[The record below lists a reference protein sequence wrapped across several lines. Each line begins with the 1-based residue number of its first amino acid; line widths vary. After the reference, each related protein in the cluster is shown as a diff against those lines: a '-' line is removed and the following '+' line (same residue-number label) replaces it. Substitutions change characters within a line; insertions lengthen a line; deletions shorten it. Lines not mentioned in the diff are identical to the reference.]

1 MTTMEFDP
9 NPYFRKLI
17 LLATHNRLVAR
28 LVNAYG
34 MKLGAAR
41 FVAGES
47 FEECAPKLKQLNR
60 DGFKCNTTILGE
72 AITDR
77 ALANQVTDDY
87 IDILDRIERDG
98 IVCNLA
104 VKLTQMGLNIDEELA
119 YANIERLVRHARA
132 KNNFIRIDME
142 DSPLV
147 DVTLRIYKRLR
158 DAGYDNVGTVLQSY
172 LFRTGKDYE
181 DLVPYHPNLRIV
193 KGAYLEPPDVA
204 YPRKTDVDARYL
216 ILTKEMLA
224 NNVYTGIATHDEKI
238 IDAVID
244 YTAKN
249 AISRDTFEFQM
260 LYGIST
266 NLQKDLVARGYT
278 VLIATPHGPQWY
290 FYLMRRLAERP
301 ANVLFFLKNLFR

>member
-1 MTTMEFDP
+1 MALDLNST
-9 NPYFRKLI
+9 FRKLI
-17 LLATHNRLVAR
+17 LVATHNPVVSK
-28 LVNAYG
+28 LVNTYG
-34 MKLGAAR
+34 MQLGASR

-47 FEECAPKLKQLNR
+47 FEECAPKLQQLNR
-60 DGFKCNTTILGE
+60 EGFKCNTTILGE

-87 IDILDRIERDG
+87 IAILDQIERDG
-98 IVCNLA
+98 IACNLA

-119 YANIERLVRHARA
+119 YANIERLVKHAQS

-158 DAGYDNVGTVLQSY
+158 DAGYENVGTVLQSY
-172 LFRTGKDYE
+172 LFRTGKDY
-181 DLVPYHPNLRIV
+181 DGLIPYHPNLRIV
-193 KGAYLEPPDVA
+193 KGAYLEPPTIA
-204 YPRKTDVDARYL
+204 YPKKTDVDARYL
-216 ILTKEMLA
+216 MLTKDMLA
-224 NNVYTGIATHDEKI
+224 SNSYTGIATHDTRI

-244 YTAKN
+244 YTKTN
-249 AISRDTFEFQM
+249 GIERDKFEFQM
-260 LYGIST
+260 LYGIAT

-301 ANVLFFLKNLFR
+301 ANVLFFLKNIFR

>member
-1 MTTMEFDP
+1 MAFDL

-17 LLATHNRLVAR
+17 LVATHNPLVSSI
-28 LVNAYG
+28 VNSYG
-34 MKLGAAR
+34 MALGASR

-47 FEECAPKLKQLNR
+47 FQECAPKLKQLNR
-60 DGFKCNTTILGE
+60 DGFRCNTTILGE

-87 IDILDRIERDG
+87 IAILDQIERDG
-98 IVCNLA
+98 ITCNLA

-119 YANIERLVRHARA
+119 YTNIERLVAHA
-132 KNNFIRIDME
+132 KSKGNFVRIDME

-158 DAGYDNVGTVLQSY
+158 EAGHDNIGTVLQSY
-172 LFRTGKDYE
+172 LYRTGKDY
-181 DLVPYHPNLRIV
+181 DGLIPYHPNLRIV
-193 KGAYLEPPDVA
+193 KGAYLEPPTVA
-204 YPRKTDVDARYL
+204 YPRKSDVDARYL
-216 ILTKEMLA
+216 MLTKDMLA
-224 NNVYTGIATHDEKI
+224 SNSYTGIATHDYRI

-244 YTAKN
+244 YTNKN
-249 AISRDTFEFQM
+249 GIGRDKFEFQM
-260 LYGIST
+260 LYGIATS
-266 NLQKDLVARGYT
+266 LQKDLVKRGYT

-301 ANVLFFLKNLFR
+301 ANVLFFLKNIFR

>member
-1 MTTMEFDP
+1 MEFDP

-17 LLATHNRLVAR
+17 LIATQNLLIAKF
-28 LVNAYG
+28 VNTYG

-60 DGFKCNTTILGE
+60 EGFKCNTTILGE

-87 IDILDRIERDG
+87 IEILDRIERDG

-119 YANIERLVRHARA
+119 FANVERLVKHAKS

-142 DSPLV
+142 DSSIV
-147 DVTLRIYKRLR
+147 DVTLQIYKRLR

-172 LFRTGKDYE
+172 LFRTGNDYE
-181 DLVPYHPNLRIV
+181 GLIPYHPNLRIV
-193 KGAYLEPPDVA
+193 KGAYLEPPTVA
-204 YPRKTDVDARYL
+204 YPQKSDVDAHYL
-216 ILTKEMLA
+216 MLTKEMLA
-224 NNVYTGIATHDEKI
+224 NNVYTGIATHDTRI
-238 IDAVID
+238 IDAVIE
-244 YTAKN
+244 YTKKKGIA
-249 AISRDTFEFQM
+249 RDTFEFQM

-301 ANVLFFLKNLFR
+301 ANVLFFLKNLVR

>member
-1 MTTMEFDP
+1 MAIDL

-17 LLATHNRLVAR
+17 LVATHNPVVAKI
-28 LVNAYG
+28 VNAYG
-34 MKLGAAR
+34 MRLGASR

-47 FEECAPKLKQLNR
+47 FDECAPKLQQLNR

-87 IDILDRIERDG
+87 ISILDRIERDG
-98 IVCNLA
+98 IECNLA

-119 YANIERLVRHARA
+119 YANIERLVRHAWA
-132 KNNFIRIDME
+132 KGNFVRIDME

-147 DVTLRIYKRLR
+147 DVTLRIYTRLR

-172 LFRTGKDYE
+172 LYRTGDDYE
-181 DLVPYHPNLRIV
+181 GLIPYRPNLRIV
-193 KGAYLEPPDVA
+193 KGAYLEPPTVA
-204 YPRKTDVDARYL
+204 YPSKSDVDARYL
-216 ILTKEMLA
+216 ILTKDMLA
-224 NNVYTGIATHDEKI
+224 HNVYTGIATHDTKI
-238 IDAVID
+238 IDAVIE
-244 YTAKN
+244 YAN
-249 AISRDTFEFQM
+249 RNGISRDTFEFQM
-260 LYGIST
+260 LYGIAT

>member
-1 MTTMEFDP
+1 MAFDP

-17 LLATHNRLVAR
+17 LVATHNPLVAK
-28 LVNAYG
+28 LVNTFG
-34 MKLGAAR
+34 MRLGASR

-47 FEECAPKLKQLNR
+47 FAECAPKLKELNR
-60 DGFKCNTTILGE
+60 QGFKCNTTILGE

-87 IDILDRIERDG
+87 IAILDQIERDG
-98 IVCNLA
+98 IGCNLA
-104 VKLTQMGLNIDEELA
+104 VKLTQMGLNIDEEFA
-119 YANIERLVRHARA
+119 YTNIDRLVTHAKT
-132 KNNFIRIDME
+132 KNNFVRIDME

-158 DAGYDNVGTVLQSY
+158 DAGHDNVGTVLQSY
-172 LFRTGKDYE
+172 LYRTGKDYE
-181 DLVPYHPNLRIV
+181 GLIPYHPNLRIV
-193 KGAYLEPPDVA
+193 KGAYLEPPTVA
-204 YPRKTDVDARYL
+204 YPQKADVDAQYL
-216 ILTKEMLA
+216 ILTKDMLA
-224 NNVYTGIATHDEKI
+224 NNSYTGIATHDTRI

-244 YTAKN
+244 YAARN
-249 AISRDTFEFQM
+249 DISRDKFEFQM
-260 LYGIST
+260 LYGIAT

-301 ANVLFFLKNLFR
+301 ANVLFFLKNIFR

>member
-1 MTTMEFDP
+1 MNMAIDP
-9 NPYFRKLI
+9 NPYVRKLI
-17 LLATHNRLVAR
+17 LIATHNPLIAK
-28 LVNAYG
+28 LVNSYG

-60 DGFKCNTTILGE
+60 EGFRCNTTILGE

-87 IDILDRIERDG
+87 IAILDRIEREG

-104 VKLTQMGLNIDEELA
+104 VKLTQMGLTIDEELA
-119 YANIERLVRHARA
+119 YSNIERLVRHASS
-132 KNNFIRIDME
+132 KGNFVRIDME
-142 DSPLV
+142 DSPVV

-172 LFRTGKDYE
+172 LYRTAKDYE
-181 DLVPYHPNLRIV
+181 GLIPYRPNLRIV
-193 KGAYLEPPDVA
+193 KGAYLEPPSVA
-204 YPRKTDVDARYL
+204 YPRKADVDARYL
-216 ILTKEMLA
+216 MLTKDMLA
-224 NNVYTGIATHDEKI
+224 HNVYTGIATHDLRI

-244 YTAKN
+244 YTNKN
-249 AISRDTFEFQM
+249 GIARDKFEFQM

-301 ANVLFFLKNLFR
+301 ANILFFLKNILR

>member
-1 MTTMEFDP
+1 MAIDL

-17 LLATHNRLVAR
+17 LVATHNSLVAKI
-28 LVNAYG
+28 VNSYG
-34 MKLGAAR
+34 MRLGAAR

-47 FEECAPKLKQLNR
+47 FDECVPKLKQLNR
-60 DGFKCNTTILGE
+60 EGFKCNTTILGE

-77 ALANQVTDDY
+77 DLANQVTDDY
-87 IDILDRIERDG
+87 IAILDRIERDK
-98 IVCNLA
+98 IACNLA

-119 YANIERLVRHARA
+119 YANIERLVRHARG
-132 KNNFIRIDME
+132 KGNFVRIDME

-158 DAGYDNVGTVLQSY
+158 EAGYDNVGTVLQSY
-172 LFRTGKDYE
+172 LYRTEKDYQS
-181 DLVPYHPNLRIV
+181 LIPYRPNLRIV
-193 KGAYLEPPDVA
+193 KGAYLEPPTVA
-204 YPRKTDVDARYL
+204 FPQKSDVDAQYL

-224 NNVYTGIATHDEKI
+224 NNVYTGIATHDTRI

-244 YTAKN
+244 YAKRN
-249 AISRDTFEFQM
+249 GIGRDKFEFQM
-260 LYGIST
+260 LFGIAT
-266 NLQKDLVARGYT
+266 NLQKELVAQGYT

-301 ANVLFFLKNLFR
+301 ANVLFFLKNLLK

>member
-1 MTTMEFDP
+1 MAIDL

-17 LLATHNRLVAR
+17 LVATHNSLVSSI
-28 LVNAYG
+28 VNTYG
-34 MKLGAAR
+34 MSLGASR

-60 DGFKCNTTILGE
+60 DGFRCNTTILGE

-87 IDILDRIERDG
+87 IAILDQIERDG

-119 YANIERLVRHARA
+119 YTNIERLVTHAKSRG
-132 KNNFIRIDME
+132 NFVRIDME

-158 DAGYDNVGTVLQSY
+158 DAGHDNVGTVLQSY
-172 LFRTGKDYE
+172 LYRTGKDY
-181 DLVPYHPNLRIV
+181 DGLIPFHPNLRIV
-193 KGAYLEPPDVA
+193 KGAYLEPPTIA
-204 YPRKTDVDARYL
+204 YPRKTDVDARFL
-216 ILTKEMLA
+216 MLTKDMLA
-224 NNVYTGIATHDEKI
+224 NNVYTGIATHDSRI

-244 YTAKN
+244 YTSKN
-249 AISRDTFEFQM
+249 GIGRDRFEFQM
-260 LYGIST
+260 LYGIATS
-266 NLQKDLVARGYT
+266 LQKDLVKRGYT

-301 ANVLFFLKNLFR
+301 ANILFFLKNIFR

>member
-244 YTAKN
+244 YIAKN

>member
-1 MTTMEFDP
+1 MEFDP

-17 LLATHNRLVAR
+17 LLATHNPFVSR
-28 LVNAYG
+28 LVNTYG

-60 DGFKCNTTILGE
+60 EGFKCNTTILGE

-87 IDILDRIERDG
+87 IDILDRIERDE

-104 VKLTQMGLNIDEELA
+104 VKLTQMGLDIDEELS
-119 YANIERLVRHARA
+119 YANIERLVKHAKA

-172 LFRTGKDYE
+172 LYRTGKDYE
-181 DLVPYHPNLRIV
+181 ELIPYHPNLRIV
-193 KGAYLEPPDVA
+193 KGAYLEPPTVA
-204 YPRKTDVDARYL
+204 YPKKSDVDARYL

-244 YTAKN
+244 YTRKN
-249 AISRDTFEFQM
+249 GISRDKFEFQM

-266 NLQKDLVARGYT
+266 NLQKDLVARGYS

-301 ANVLFFLKNLFR
+301 ANVLFFLRNLFK

>member
-1 MTTMEFDP
+1 MAFDL

-17 LLATHNRLVAR
+17 LIATHNPLVSSI
-28 LVNAYG
+28 VNTYG
-34 MKLGAAR
+34 MGLGASR

-60 DGFKCNTTILGE
+60 DGFTCNTTILGE

-77 ALANQVTDDY
+77 GLANQVTDDY
-87 IDILDRIERDG
+87 IAILDKIERDG
-98 IVCNLA
+98 IACNLA

-119 YANIERLVRHARA
+119 FTNIERLVTHAKSRG
-132 KNNFIRIDME
+132 NFVRIDME

-158 DAGYDNVGTVLQSY
+158 DAGHDNVGTVLQSY
-172 LFRTGKDYE
+172 LYRTGKDYE
-181 DLVPYHPNLRIV
+181 GLIPYHPNLRIV
-193 KGAYLEPPDVA
+193 KGAYLESPTIA

-216 ILTKEMLA
+216 MIAKDMLA
-224 NNVYTGIATHDEKI
+224 NNVYTGIATHDSRI
-238 IDAVID
+238 IDAVIE
-244 YTAKN
+244 YTNKN
-249 AISRDTFEFQM
+249 GIGRDKFEFQM
-260 LYGIST
+260 LYGIAT
-266 NLQKDLVARGYT
+266 NLQKDLVERGYT

-301 ANVLFFLKNLFR
+301 ANVIFFLKNIFR

>member
-77 ALANQVTDDY
+77 ALANQITDDY

-204 YPRKTDVDARYL
+204 YPRKSDVDARYL
-216 ILTKEMLA
+216 ILTKEMLV

-244 YTAKN
+244 YIAKN

>member
-1 MTTMEFDP
+1 
-9 NPYFRKLI
+9 LI
-17 LLATHNRLVAR
+17 AK
-28 LVNAYG
+28 LVNSYG

-60 DGFKCNTTILGE
+60 EGFRCNTTILGE

-87 IDILDRIERDG
+87 IAILDRIEREG

-104 VKLTQMGLNIDEELA
+104 VKLTQMGLTIDEELA
-119 YANIERLVRHARA
+119 YSNIERLVRHASS
-132 KNNFIRIDME
+132 KGNFVRIDME
-142 DSPLV
+142 DSPVV

-172 LFRTGKDYE
+172 LYRTAKDYE
-181 DLVPYHPNLRIV
+181 GLIPYRPNLRIV
-193 KGAYLEPPDVA
+193 KGAYLEPPSVA
-204 YPRKTDVDARYL
+204 YPRKADVDARYL
-216 ILTKEMLA
+216 MLTKDMLA
-224 NNVYTGIATHDEKI
+224 HNVYTGIATHDLRI

-244 YTAKN
+244 YTNKN
-249 AISRDTFEFQM
+249 GIARDKFEFQM

-301 ANVLFFLKNLFR
+301 ANILFFLKNILR